1 MKRSLLP
8 ALAAAVFL
16 GGAVALPAPA
26 EAQRPDTRA
35 MTCQQAQAFVRQRG
49 AVVMTTGQFTY
60 ARIVA
65 GLGFCGGDEETQLK
79 IAPTRDQPRCRVGL
93 VCVPATILEDFM
105 DRHR

>member
-1 MKRSLLP
+1 MNRSLTP
-8 ALAAAVFL
+8 VLAVAAIL
-16 GGAVALPAPA
+16 GGAVVSPTPAH
-26 EAQRPDTRA
+26 AQRPDTRA

-60 ARIVA
+60 SRIVA

-93 VCVPATILEDFM
+93 VCVPATIFEDFM